1 MRLAEYAYRFIA
13 ATAGV
18 ACHVRMHDAPLP
30 CNMHQQ
36 DRRLLFA
43 TTLAYEAD
51 TLQVVLAEYDGV
63 ADVLITENLQ
73 PNNWRETEPK
83 PFYLWPVLRNNPWF
97 RVNRSKVFFEACT
110 GSRKSDEMWE
120 QERVNDQCLA
130 DAIRK
135 VAKRY
140 DVVVVGSVD
149 EILSRR
155 TMRTLKH
162 CSTLP
167 TLPLSGAIGMPLGKL
182 GRKFQTD
189 WHHAGR
195 EHSLS
200 LPTVYSASHPTPLLR
215 HFAPLPGPAI
225 AGGLHMTNYCF
236 LPAIILKELWSTEYG
251 HAFTLQDAKKVDL
264 QTQKETCY
272 NMLAHRVTKG
282 HSPET
287 EVPQML
293 TQCDAKALPAW
304 YGRTDQREK
313 SFAVLLRQKAAA
325 DADADA
331 LSTND
336 ARKIARPLGLGG
348 SNW

>member
-30 CNMHQQ
+30 CYMHQQ

-63 ADVLITENLQ
+63 AAKQLEGNGTKTVLLVASAAQQ
-73 PNNWRETEPK
+73 P
-83 PFYLWPVLRNNPWF
+83 
-97 RVNRSKVFFEACT
+97 
-110 GSRKSDEMWE
+110 
-120 QERVNDQCLA
+120 
-130 DAIRK
+130 
-135 VAKRY
+135 
-140 DVVVVGSVD
+140 VVGSVD

-162 CSTLP
+162 CPTLP
-167 TLPLSGAIGMPLGKL
+167 TLPL

-200 LPTVYSASHPTPLLR
+200 LPTVYPASHPTPLLR
-215 HFAPLPGPAI
+215 
-225 AGGLHMTNYCF
+225 HMTNYCF
-236 LPAIILKELWSTEYG
+236 LPAIILKKLWSTEYG